1 MALPGMP
8 LVRPGDDLARLIL
21 AAVERAGTSLAP
33 GDVLVVAQKVVSKAE
48 GRETRLA
55 DAVITEAARELAI
68 QVDKDPRLVALI
80 LSEARQVLRSR
91 PGVIIVE
98 HRLGY
103 VMANAGIDASN
114 VDSSDGEPRVLL
126 LPEDP
131 DASCRRLRADLQ
143 RLCGVAPAVIV
154 NDSVGRAWRQGSIG
168 TALGSAGLPA
178 LWDLRGKHDLFQR
191 PLMVTQ
197 VGLADEIASAGSLL
211 QGQADEGTP
220 VVLLRGLELPQ
231 DAGGADALL
240 RPLADDL
247 FR

>member
-8 LVRPGDDLARLIL
+8 LVGPGDDLARLIL

-114 VDSSDGEPRVLL
+114 VDSSGGEPRVLL

-220 VVLLRGLELPQ
+220 VVLLRGLALPQ